1 MMWEKSRFNFFLIM
15 GMGMNGTKFFI
26 STTFVSSWQIQQV
39 YDEKLLVLREPSH
52 GKFCP
57 RVKFSI

>member
-1 MMWEKSRFNFFLIM
+1 
-15 GMGMNGTKFFI
+15 MGMNGTKFFI

-57 RVKFSI
+57 GGEIFNFNME

>member
-26 STTFVSSWQIQQV
+26 STTF
-39 YDEKLLVLREPSH
+39 KLLANPISL
-52 GKFCP
+52 
-57 RVKFSI
+57 